1 MVLIPTSI
9 TLMIFSWGVGLVSDP
24 FKVQEVFV
32 DADVLMPPVQS
43 ADVAVG
49 EGCSSGGGLDG
60 ARHAVLVSERSRPI
74 ESGVAAAGASS
85 SELSGTFGTF

>member
-32 DADVLMPPVQS
+32 DADVLASQDKMNALQSHMVVIGTRAAHPPTR
-43 ADVAVG
+43 ADRLG
-49 EGCSSGGGLDG
+49 
-60 ARHAVLVSERSRPI
+60 
-74 ESGVAAAGASS
+74 
-85 SELSGTFGTF
+85 